1 MRRLAVAVVC
11 LCLGRA
17 LVAQSPASMLTSLT
31 QPQDYSLKRI
41 SSFDRTGANNDSR
54 AIPPG
59 ETLVLMN
66 EPGPGSIS
74 HIWITIATKE
84 PYHLKKLVLRMY
96 WDDEATPSVEPC
108 CATASTAATASATCA
123 LSAGAPV
130 TTAARVSTSRPSS
143 ASRGAMYATP
153 ARSLLLNAI
162 CVPCWPTKALPT

>member
-31 QPQDYSLKRI
+31 QPEDYSLKRI
-41 SSFDRTGANNDSR
+41 SSLDRTGANNDSR

-66 EPGPGSIS
+66 EPGPGSIR

-96 WDDEATPSVEPC
+96 WDDEATPSVE
-108 CATASTAATASATCA
+108 
-123 LSAGAPV
+123 
-130 TTAARVSTSRPSS
+130 
-143 ASRGAMYATP
+143 TP
-153 ARSLLLNAI
+153 IGDFFGLGLGEYYLYQSIPLAI
-162 CVPCWPTKALPT
+162 GSDKALNSFFPMPFQRRARITVTNEGQEEVGDFYFNIDCRM